1 MRIFEEANPDWFY
14 MKLHM
19 FKRGLVRAKELTDD
33 LISDVRDNGIITLRF
48 ENDAEYFKLFDLP
61 EDDIN
66 FLISLFNPYNNFEL
80 FDYYRAEEDWKDGY
94 IVGYFSDENMELLE
108 KLKNII
114 APDVDIQADKE
125 KISKVLNDLFS
136 KQVDYIVG
144 EYETEMDTAMRGSIE
159 ESVKDELCNIFMTD
173 GIHSITGCFYK
184 YMTSVDALI
193 KLYDNHNSKGS
204 ELYDLLKIV
213 GHNKS
218 VNDNYY
224 ESMYEYMYTVDFDTK
239 SFNNTVTYRLE
250 RIMEELEDSDKF
262 LDIEGYKKI
271 IQNLTKRYKFNVWRL
286 LPKDENILFKI
297 IRVNPENNEIEFEYK
312 QRIGYD
318 FKKAMLDL
326 DSFNTFLY
334 QPELFPLFD

>member
-1 MRIFEEANPDWFY
+1 MRIFEESNPDWLY

-19 FKRGLVRAKELTDD
+19 FKRGLVSAKELTDD

-48 ENDAEYFKLFDLP
+48 ESDTEYFKLFDLP

-66 FLISLFNPYNNFEL
+66 FLTSLFNPYNNFEL

-94 IVGYFSDENMELLE
+94 IVRYFSDENMELLE

-204 ELYDLLKIV
+204 DLYDLLKIV

-239 SFNNTVTYRLE
+239 SFNNTVTYQLE
-250 RIMEELEDSDKF
+250 RIMEELEDSEKF
-262 LDIEGYKKI
+262 IDVNGYKDTVTYI
-271 IQNLTKRYKFNVWRL
+271 TKKYKMGTWYD
-286 LPKDENILFKI
+286 LPKDKKIMFKV
-297 IRVNPENNEIEFEYK
+297 IRVNPEDNRIELEYK
-312 QRIGYD
+312 PKGTMD
-318 FKKAMLDL
+318 FKKGSVDL
-326 DSFNTFLY
+326 EQFNLFLHH
-334 QPELFPLFD
+334 PTLF